1 MSATAE
7 PGGPFSGPLRV
18 TLRQDTQAKT
28 SPPPGIGIPV
38 RRVLSL
44 GLVAGYIDAL
54 GFLDLKGIY
63 IAAMTGNTVQL
74 GIAFVREQWPHF
86 AVVAATLGAFFCGGL
101 FSSFIRRRLPYPAL
115 ELVLMAALVVAA
127 QAVRLYVP
135 NPLAIELPLLAIV
148 MSMQGETIS
157 RFGGMSIQTIVVTN
171 NLLKFADAIVGRY
184 LPYGKTSRATGGNAG
199 RSTRADVVLPGCAW
213 LAYTLGAGSGAL
225 ACVYLSLPFIAPAAL
240 LVLTT
245 VDLLVIRS
253 FEDT

>member
-1 MSATAE
+1 MSPTAQR
-7 PGGPFSGPLRV
+7 GRPFSGLLRI
-18 TLRQDTQAKT
+18 TLRLDAQAKT
-28 SPPPGIGIPV
+28 GPPQGIGIPV

-44 GLVAGYIDAL
+44 GLVAGYVDAL
-54 GFLDLKGIY
+54 GFLDLNGIY
-63 IAAMTGNTVQL
+63 TAAMTGNTVQL

-101 FSSFIRRRLPYPAL
+101 FSSFIRRCLSHPAL
-115 ELVLMAALVVAA
+115 ELLMMAALVLTA

-135 NPLAIELPLLAIV
+135 NPVAIELPLLAIV
-148 MSMQGETIS
+148 MAMQGETIS
-157 RFGGMSIQTIVVTN
+157 RFGGIPIQTIVVTN
-171 NLLKFADAIVGRY
+171 NVLKFADAIVGRY
-184 LPYGKTSRATGGNAG
+184 LSYGKAFRATGGNAG

-213 LAYTLGAGSGAL
+213 LAYTVGAGSGAL
-225 ACVYLSLPFIAPAAL
+225 ASVYLSLPFIAPAAL